1 MTSPA
6 TRLGYAMVN
15 DVQNPSPR
23 NDCTIRD
30 PDIPMYSTTLRVLDN
45 GEHDQDR
52 ELLNGRIAAFRERS
66 PSARP
71 RQLLP
76 HTQARQLTLC
86 EGIPEIQPEEL
97 DPATLEYCLCNHG
110 AMIVRGLIAPET
122 AAELRELCDRVIDR
136 CATALG
142 TPADDTPRG
151 AYYDPPDI
159 LREIM
164 QGAELA
170 YSRGFHNTSGSAMC
184 VEAPVVAEALLR
196 FYTELGL
203 YELLRSYLGEEPC
216 LTAKKWVLR
225 RSVLPVSPAGWHQ
238 DGAFMGTDISSV
250 NLWLPLSRCGGDT
263 GAPGLDLI
271 PARLNE
277 IVSAEDA
284 YFGWSVAPDTV
295 DREFAGRAAVAPV
308 FEAGDALFFDHY
320 CLHRT
325 QFREDLHQTRYALET
340 WFFGSQSFPRNQVP
354 LAWGDLAPGSDEAPT
369 A

>member
-1 MTSPA
+1 MH
-6 TRLGYAMVN
+6 
-15 DVQNPSPR
+15 
-23 NDCTIRD
+23 
-30 PDIPMYSTTLRVLDN
+30 STTLRVLDH
-45 GEHDQDR
+45 GEHDR
-52 ELLNGRIAAFRERS
+52 ERESLNDRIAAFRDRTPTAS
-66 PSARP
+66 PRKLA
-71 RQLLP
+71 P
-76 HTQARQLTLC
+76 HPQARQLSLC
-86 EGIPEIQPEEL
+86 EGIPEIGPDEL
-97 DPATLEYCLCNHG
+97 EPDLLDYCLCNHG
-110 AMIVRGLIAPET
+110 ALIVRGLVAPST

-136 CATALG
+136 CASALDK
-142 TPADDTPRG
+142 PAGELPRG

-184 VEAPVVAEALLR
+184 VEAPAVAEALLR
-196 FYTELGL
+196 FYNELGL
-203 YELLRSYLGEEPC
+203 YELLHSYLGEEPC
-216 LTAKKWVLR
+216 LSAKKWVLR

-271 PARLNE
+271 PARLNQ

-295 DREFAGRAAVAPV
+295 DREFAGQSAVAPV
-308 FEAGDALFFDHY
+308 FDAGDALFFDHY

-325 QFREDLHQTRYALET
+325 QFREHLDQTRYALET

-354 LAWGDLAPGSDEAPT
+354 LAWEPLAPGSGEAST